1 MATDNNTE
9 IRFKYDKF
17 PEISEHFLDLDHYIR
32 FVDSKMD
39 KYKYDDDGNKK
50 NILTAE
56 EFTTY
61 FYDIEEKYKE
71 HMNHSPI
78 VIQLMNMSKP
88 QEQRYLYI
96 LGRHT
101 Y

>member
-50 NILTAE
+50 I
-56 EFTTY
+56 Y
-61 FYDIEEKYKE
+61 
-71 HMNHSPI
+71 
-78 VIQLMNMSKP
+78 
-88 QEQRYLYI
+88 
-96 LGRHT
+96 
-101 Y
+101 